1 MNTLYIISHRGKYSF
16 AARKKIISCNFR
28 APARMLLFNITN
40 KHKITHKHTLTY
52 TQTLAHLHTQT
63 HTHTIF
69 ATAYT
74 LVLTIKICKIV
85 TSILAAAA
93 VF

>member
-1 MNTLYIISHRGKYSF
+1 MNTLYIISHWGKYSF
-16 AARKKIISCNFR
+16 AARKKIISCNFCAR
-28 APARMLLFNITN
+28 ARMLLFNITS

-52 TQTLAHLHTQT
+52 THK
-63 HTHTIF
+63 IF